1 MTSFV
6 PKEKLTAYQRWEL
19 AAFDETGELP
29 PNVQPA
35 DEEMVPQEEPI
46 EQQPPLTLATAEEI
60 ERIYAEAQESGH
72 AAGYSEG
79 RTEGHTE
86 GYSAGYEEGIA
97 QAKSEAA
104 QINTLLQNLQHSL
117 SEFDQQVADQLLT
130 ASLEIANQVLCQS
143 LRVKPELLLP
153 IVREAVAAL
162 PIHQGHPAL
171 FVTPDDAALIRM
183 HLGEQLAHN
192 NWRIIEDI
200 RLEAGGCRVEAGA
213 SEIDATMKTRWRR
226 VIESIGVSQ
235 EWLDAQP

>member
-1 MTSFV
+1 MTSFI

-29 PNVQPA
+29 PNVQPPDQEVA
-35 DEEMVPQEEPI
+35 PPEEPI

-72 AAGYSEG
+72 AAGYADG
-79 RTEGHTE
+79 LAAGHAEGH
-86 GYSAGYEEGIA
+86 SAGYEEGIA

-104 QINTLLQNLQHSL
+104 QINALLQNLQCSL
-117 SEFDQQVADQLLT
+117 SEFDQRIANQLLA
-130 ASLEIANQVLCQS
+130 ASLEIANQVLRQS

-153 IVREAVAAL
+153 IVREAVASL
-162 PIHQGHPAL
+162 PLHQGHPAL
-171 FVTPDDAALIRM
+171 FINPDDATLIRT
-183 HLGEQLAHN
+183 HLGEQLSHS
-192 NWRIIEDI
+192 NWRIIEDSL
-200 RLEAGGCRVEAGA
+200 LEAGGCRVEAGA